1 LTVARFARA
10 EKAAQPPI
18 QNLESRMS
26 AIWLAMLR
34 AVFDGVKKT
43 SLAFQARAA

>member
-1 LTVARFARA
+1 LTAARFARA

-34 AVFDGVKKT
+34 AVFDGVKKA
-43 SLAFQARAA
+43 SLGIQARAA